1 MGKMKFTWADKRMNE
16 DSIAQQIEDEDT
28 SELRINCPSCRHLVE
43 PNVRMGGDENGFYR
57 WLECPDCYADIT
69 DSEGDC

>member
-1 MGKMKFTWADKRMNE
+1 MGKITFTWEDRRMNE
-16 DSIAQQIEDEDT
+16 DRLAEIEDEDT
-28 SELRINCPSCRHLVE
+28 SELRINCPSCRHFVE

-57 WLECPDCYADIT
+57 WLECPDCYEDIT